1 MYNEKV
7 FLFGKGRVKI
17 LLKNLFGKKSVEEVL
32 VAPLNGKVVSL
43 DEVDDPVFSQRMM
56 GDGVA
61 IQPTD
66 GKVVSPISGEIV
78 QIFPTNH
85 AVGIKTKSGVEVLV
99 HIGLETVSMEGE
111 GFEGHVKTGDKV
123 NAGDHLITFDPQLVE
138 EKAKSSI
145 TPVIITNFDDAV
157 ESFDPSYSDT
167 ASAGET
173 KIATLQ
179 TK

>member
-1 MYNEKV
+1 MFK
-7 FLFGKGRVKI
+7 KM
-17 LLKNLFGKKSVEEVL
+17 FGKKSVEEQL

-61 IQPTD
+61 IEPTD
-66 GKVVSPISGEIV
+66 GKVVSPIGGEIV

-111 GFEGHVKTGDKV
+111 GFEGHVKQGDKV
-123 NAGDHLITFDPQLVE
+123 EAGDHLITFDPELVK
-138 EKAKSSI
+138 EKAKSTI
-145 TPVIITNFDDAV
+145 TPVIITNFDDIV
-157 ESFDPSYSDT
+157 ENFDPSYSDS
-167 ASAGET
+167 ASAGQTSIVTLKT
-173 KIATLQ
+173 K
-179 TK
+179 

>member
-1 MYNEKV
+1 M
-7 FLFGKGRVKI
+7 
-17 LLKNLFGKKSVEEVL
+17 LKKLFGKKSEEEQI
-32 VAPLNGKVVSL
+32 VAPVNGKVVSL

-61 IQPTD
+61 VEPTD
-66 GKVVSPISGEIV
+66 GKVVSPVSGEIV
-78 QIFPTNH
+78 QLFPTNH

-123 NAGDHLITFDPQLVE
+123 QAGDELITFDMNLVK
-138 EKAKSSI
+138 EKAKSTI
-145 TPVIITNFDDAV
+145 TPVVITNFDDIV
-157 ESFDPSYSDT
+157 DSFTPSYSDG
-167 ASAGET
+167 ADAGQST
-173 KIATLQ
+173 IVTLQ

>member
-1 MYNEKV
+1 MLEK
-7 FLFGKGRVKI
+7 
-17 LLKNLFGKKSVEEVL
+17 LFGKKSTEEQL

-61 IQPTD
+61 IEPAD
-66 GKVVSPISGEIV
+66 GKVVSPVKGEIV

-85 AVGIKTKSGVEVLV
+85 AVGIKTKSGIEVLV

-123 NAGDHLITFDPQLVE
+123 EAGDLLITFDPELVR
-138 EKAKSSI
+138 EKAKSTI

-157 ESFDPSYSDT
+157 ETFEPSYTD
-167 ASAGET
+167 SANSGET
-173 KIATLQ
+173 TIATLK